1 MKKVIR
7 GRVYDTETAEQL
19 GSVTGG
25 AEFTND
31 FNYWA
36 ETLYRK
42 KTGEFFLHCEGG
54 ALSRYA
60 EHIGSN
66 SGWGEKIKTLSYS
79 EAEEWAEKNLE
90 GDEYIRIFGDPEDN
104 WNKKTIA
111 VSITQGAADI
121 LRRAAQQSG
130 KSASETIEMLIR
142 EHLT

>member
-7 GRVYDTETAEQL
+7 GRVYDTETAEEL

-31 FNYWA
+31 FSYWS

-42 KTGEFFLHCEGG
+42 KTGEFFIHGEGG

-60 EHIGSN
+60 EHKGKTN
-66 SGWGEKIKTLSYS
+66 GWGEKIQPMSYK
-79 EAEEWAEKNLE
+79 EAEEWAEKYLD
-90 GDEYIRIFGDPEDN
+90 GDEYIQIFGDPEEN
-104 WNKKTIA
+104 WDKKTIA

-121 LRRAAQQSG
+121 LKRAARQRE
-130 KSASETIEMLIR
+130 KSISETIEMLIR